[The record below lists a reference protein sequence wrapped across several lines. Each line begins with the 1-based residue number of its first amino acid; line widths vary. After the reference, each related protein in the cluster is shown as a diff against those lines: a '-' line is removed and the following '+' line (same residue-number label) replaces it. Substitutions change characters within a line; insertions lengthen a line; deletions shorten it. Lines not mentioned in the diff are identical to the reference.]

1 MALTRIS
8 TQGLGN
14 SVSFNNIN
22 DTGTEGTKIATGTTA
37 QRGSTQISRLLS
49 WTASS
54 N

>member
-22 DTGTEGTKIATGTTA
+22 DTGTEGTKIAQVQPGQKGFYT
-37 QRGSTQISRLLS
+37 R
-49 WTASS
+49 S
-54 N
+54 NKI